1 MILCVVG
8 PTAVGKTKL
17 SIELAKKYN
26 AIIINCDAMQ
36 VYKGLDIGTAKVTKE
51 EMEGIPH
58 KLLDFVDV
66 NYNYTVFDYQKD
78 ARNILKEYKDHNIIF
93 VGGTGLYLKAALY
106 DYRFSIDDD
115 NKTYDEYTNEE
126 LYDMCLKKD
135 KNCNIHVN
143 NRKRLI
149 RFLNKKDIINV
160 EPKPLYDIKVIGLT
174 TDRETLYKKINERV
188 DKMLEL
194 GLVNEVKKFYNS
206 NIRSKALLT
215 GIGYKEIYSYL
226 DGKITLDE
234 AIDLIKKNSRH
245 YAKRQYTWFNHQMN
259 VKWFD
264 TCYNDFNKTI
274 LEVESYIDRE
284 YKL

>member
-51 EMEGIPH
+51 EMEGISH

-78 ARNILKEYKDHNIIF
+78 ARAILKEYKDYNIIF

-106 DYRFSIDDD
+106 DYHFSIDDD

-160 EPKPLYDIKVIGLT
+160 EPKPLYDFKIIGLT
-174 TDRETLYKKINERV
+174 TNRETLYKKINERV

-194 GLVNEVKKFYNS
+194 GLVNEVKKFYDL

-274 LEVESYIDRE
+274 LEVEEYIE
-284 YKL
+284 SK

>member
-78 ARNILKEYKDHNIIF
+78 ARVILKEYKDHNIIF

-126 LYDMCLKKD
+126 LYNMCLKKD

-174 TDRETLYKKINERV
+174 TDRKTLYKKINERV

-274 LEVESYIDRE
+274 LEVEEYIE
-284 YKL
+284 SK

>member
-174 TDRETLYKKINERV
+174 TDRKTLYKKINERV
-188 DKMLEL
+188 YKMLEL
-194 GLVNEVKKFYNS
+194 GLVNEVKKFYDL

-226 DGKITLDE
+226 DGKITLDD

-274 LEVESYIDRE
+274 LEVEEYIE
-284 YKL
+284 SK

>member
-78 ARNILKEYKDHNIIF
+78 ARVILKEYKDHNIIF

-126 LYDMCLKKD
+126 LYNMCLKKD

-274 LEVESYIDRE
+274 LEVEEYIE
-284 YKL
+284 SK

>member
-115 NKTYDEYTNEE
+115 NKTYDEYTNKE

-194 GLVNEVKKFYNS
+194 GLVNEVKKFYDL

-274 LEVESYIDRE
+274 LEVEEYIE
-284 YKL
+284 SK

>member
-78 ARNILKEYKDHNIIF
+78 ARNILKEYNNRNIIF

-194 GLVNEVKKFYNS
+194 GLINEVKKFYDL

-226 DGKITLDE
+226 DGKITLDD

-274 LEVESYIDRE
+274 LEVEEYIE
-284 YKL
+284 SK

>member
-188 DKMLEL
+188 YKMLEL
-194 GLVNEVKKFYNS
+194 GLVNEVKKFYDL

-274 LEVESYIDRE
+274 LEVEEYIE
-284 YKL
+284 SK

>member
-58 KLLDFVDV
+58 KLLGFVDV

-194 GLVNEVKKFYNS
+194 GLVNEVKKFYDL

-274 LEVESYIDRE
+274 SEVEEYIE
-284 YKL
+284 SK

>member
-174 TDRETLYKKINERV
+174 TDRKTLYKKINERV
-188 DKMLEL
+188 YKMLEL

-274 LEVESYIDRE
+274 SEVEEYIE
-284 YKL
+284 SK

>member
-78 ARNILKEYKDHNIIF
+78 ARAILKEYKDHNIIF

-174 TDRETLYKKINERV
+174 TDRETLYEKINERV

-274 LEVESYIDRE
+274 LEVEEYIE
-284 YKL
+284 SK

>member
-78 ARNILKEYKDHNIIF
+78 ARAILKEYKDYNIIF

-188 DKMLEL
+188 YKMLEL

-274 LEVESYIDRE
+274 LEVEEYIE
-284 YKL
+284 SK

>member
-78 ARNILKEYKDHNIIF
+78 ARNILKEYNNRNIIF

-188 DKMLEL
+188 YKMLEL
-194 GLVNEVKKFYNS
+194 GLVNEVKKFYDL

-245 YAKRQYTWFNHQMN
+245 YAKRQYTWLNQQMN

-274 LEVESYIDRE
+274 LEVEEYIE
-284 YKL
+284 SK

>member
-78 ARNILKEYKDHNIIF
+78 ARVILKEYKDHNIIF

-174 TDRETLYKKINERV
+174 TDRKTLYKKINERV
-188 DKMLEL
+188 YKMLEL

-274 LEVESYIDRE
+274 SEVEEYIE
-284 YKL
+284 SK

>member
-78 ARNILKEYKDHNIIF
+78 ARAILKEYKDYNIIF

-274 LEVESYIDRE
+274 LEVEEYIE
-284 YKL
+284 SK

>member
-149 RFLNKKDIINV
+149 RFL
-160 EPKPLYDIKVIGLT
+160 
-174 TDRETLYKKINERV
+174 
-188 DKMLEL
+188 
-194 GLVNEVKKFYNS
+194 
-206 NIRSKALLT
+206 ALL
-215 GIGYKEIYSYL
+215 
-226 DGKITLDE
+226 
-234 AIDLIKKNSRH
+234 KK
-245 YAKRQYTWFNHQMN
+245 
-259 VKWFD
+259 
-264 TCYNDFNKTI
+264 
-274 LEVESYIDRE
+274 
-284 YKL
+284 

>member
-78 ARNILKEYKDHNIIF
+78 ARVILKEYKDHNIIF

-194 GLVNEVKKFYNS
+194 GLVNEVKKFYDL

-274 LEVESYIDRE
+274 SEVEEYIE
-284 YKL
+284 SK

>member
-78 ARNILKEYKDHNIIF
+78 ARAILKEYKDHNIIF

-226 DGKITLDE
+226 DGKITLDD

-274 LEVESYIDRE
+274 LEVEEYIE
-284 YKL
+284 SK

>member
-58 KLLDFVDV
+58 KLIDFVDV

-78 ARNILKEYKDHNIIF
+78 ARAILKEYKDYNIIF

-126 LYDMCLKKD
+126 LYNMCLKKD

-160 EPKPLYDIKVIGLT
+160 EPKPLYDFKIIGLT

-194 GLVNEVKKFYNS
+194 GLVNEVKKFYDL

-226 DGKITLDE
+226 DGKITLDD

-274 LEVESYIDRE
+274 LEVEEYIE
-284 YKL
+284 SK

>member
-78 ARNILKEYKDHNIIF
+78 ARAILKEYKDHNIIF

-194 GLVNEVKKFYNS
+194 GLVNEVKKFYDL

-274 LEVESYIDRE
+274 LEVEEYIE
-284 YKL
+284 SK

>member
-135 KNCNIHVN
+135 KNCNIHLN

-226 DGKITLDE
+226 DGKITLDD

-259 VKWFD
+259 VKWFN

-274 LEVESYIDRE
+274 LEVEEYIE
-284 YKL
+284 SK

>member
-149 RFLNKKDIINV
+149 RFLNKKDIIKV

-188 DKMLEL
+188 YKMLEL

-274 LEVESYIDRE
+274 LEVEEYIE
-284 YKL
+284 SK

>member
-36 VYKGLDIGTAKVTKE
+36 VYKGLDIGTAKVTNE

-194 GLVNEVKKFYNS
+194 GLVNEVKKFYDL

-234 AIDLIKKNSRH
+234 AIDLIKKNSRIISL
-245 YAKRQYTWFNHQMN
+245 K
-259 VKWFD
+259 
-264 TCYNDFNKTI
+264 
-274 LEVESYIDRE
+274 
-284 YKL
+284 

>member
-78 ARNILKEYKDHNIIF
+78 ARDILKEYKDHNIIF

-274 LEVESYIDRE
+274 LEVEEYIE
-284 YKL
+284 SK

>member
-78 ARNILKEYKDHNIIF
+78 ARAILKEYKDYNIIF

-194 GLVNEVKKFYNS
+194 GLVNEVKKFYDL

-226 DGKITLDE
+226 DGKITLDD

-259 VKWFD
+259 VKWFN

-274 LEVESYIDRE
+274 LEVEEYIE
-284 YKL
+284 SK

>member
-78 ARNILKEYKDHNIIF
+78 ARAILKEYKDYNIIF

-174 TDRETLYKKINERV
+174 TDRETLYEKINERV

-274 LEVESYIDRE
+274 LEVEEYIE
-284 YKL
+284 SK

>member
-106 DYRFSIDDD
+106 DYRFSIDDV

-274 LEVESYIDRE
+274 LEVEEYIE
-284 YKL
+284 SK

>member
-149 RFLNKKDIINV
+149 RFLNKKDIINI

-188 DKMLEL
+188 YKMLEL

-274 LEVESYIDRE
+274 LEVEEYIE
-284 YKL
+284 SK

>member
-78 ARNILKEYKDHNIIF
+78 ARAILKEYKDHNIIF

-106 DYRFSIDDD
+106 DYRFSIDND

-274 LEVESYIDRE
+274 LEVEEYIE
-284 YKL
+284 SK

>member
-78 ARNILKEYKDHNIIF
+78 ARNILKEYNNRNIIF

-188 DKMLEL
+188 YKMLEL
-194 GLVNEVKKFYNS
+194 GLVNEVKKFYDL

-234 AIDLIKKNSRH
+234 AIDLIKKNARH
-245 YAKRQYTWFNHQMN
+245 YSKRQYTWLNQQMN

-274 LEVESYIDRE
+274 LEVEEYIE
-284 YKL
+284 SK

>member
-188 DKMLEL
+188 YKMLEL

-226 DGKITLDE
+226 DGKITLDD

-259 VKWFD
+259 VKWFN

-274 LEVESYIDRE
+274 LEVEEYIE
-284 YKL
+284 SK